1 MSNQKESNTGNGLTK
16 QQLIERLHEVICE
29 LARIYHQLNRLH
41 SEKGGDD

>member
-1 MSNQKESNTGNGLTK
+1 MSNQKESNTANGLTK

-41 SEKGGDD
+41 SGNAGES